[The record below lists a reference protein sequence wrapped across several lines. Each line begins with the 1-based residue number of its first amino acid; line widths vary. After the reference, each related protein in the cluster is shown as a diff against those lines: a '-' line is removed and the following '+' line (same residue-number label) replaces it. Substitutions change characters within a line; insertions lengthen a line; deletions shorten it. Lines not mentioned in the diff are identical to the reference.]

1 MHNVHNRSTKWAVRV
16 ERCEA
21 DSVTAEPTGAE
32 TLQQT
37 VASLLKRKH
46 YDEALHAVAAFLAE
60 PHHSDAETTQAFV
73 EQGHIYFK
81 MKRLRQSLAAFERA
95 IEVDDQCGAAWVGR
109 AVALYELD
117 RDRESLAAYRR
128 ARDLA
133 PQDARSLNGMGMVLL
148 TFRQFASALIALD
161 RAQELDPLDFDIAQ
175 NRLVALRKLH
185 HYRQFLHEWFAA
197 ALRIGRSQQP

>member
-1 MHNVHNRSTKWAVRV
+1 M
-16 ERCEA
+16 
-21 DSVTAEPTGAE
+21 TAEPMGAE
-32 TLQQT
+32 TLQER
-37 VASLLKRKH
+37 VAALLKRKH
-46 YDEALHAVAAFLAE
+46 YDEALQAVAAFLAE
-60 PHHSDAETTQAFV
+60 PSPSDAETTQAFV

-81 MKRLRQSLAAFERA
+81 MKTFRDSLAAFDSA
-95 IEVDDQCGAAWVGR
+95 IELDEHSGPAWVGR

-148 TFRQFASALIALD
+148 TFREFASALIALD
-161 RAQELDPLDFDIAQ
+161 RAQELEPFDFDIAQ

-185 HYRQFLHEWFAA
+185 RYRQFLHEWFAA
-197 ALRIGRSQQP
+197 ALRIGRSQQS